1 VTGVQHGMPEVPTS
15 NVDKVMYPATGFTKG
30 ELIEYYRAIA
40 PAMLPHLQGRPLTL
54 KRYPNGVDGQAFFEK
69 RCPPHRPAW
78 VHTVPVGRA
87 GSRPAYEAC
96 VADDV
101 DTLVWLAN
109 LAAIELHP
117 PLFVATDPERP
128 TAMVFDLDPGAPA
141 GVVEC
146 AVVACAIR
154 DMLQDLALVSFPKT
168 SGSKGLQLYVPLH
181 PAATFDVIKAVAHTM
196 AVLIEKEHK
205 DLVLTSMSKSA
216 RAGRV
221 FIDWS
226 QNHRTKTTVSVYSL
240 RARPRPSVS
249 TPLHWSEVEDLSRFR
264 SAIDPDRPLGPVD
277 FDPAQVLERVGAD
290 GDLFAPVEELPQ
302 RLPDALIEAAASG

>member
-1 VTGVQHGMPEVPTS
+1 MPEVPTS

-30 ELIEYYRAIA
+30 QLIDYYAAVA
-40 PAMLPHLQGRPLTL
+40 PAILPHLEGRPLTL

-69 RCPPHRPAW
+69 RCPPHRPEW
-78 VHTVPVGRA
+78 VQTVSVGRA

-96 VADDV
+96 MANDV

-117 PLFVATDPERP
+117 PLFVATDPDRP

-141 GVVEC
+141 GVIEC

-154 DMLQDLALVSFPKT
+154 DMLSDLELVAFAKT
-168 SGSKGLQLYVPLH
+168 SGSKGLQLYVPLY
-181 PAATFDVIKAVAHTM
+181 PEATFDVIKAVAHTM
-196 AVLIEKEHK
+196 AALIEKEHK
-205 DLVLTSMSKSA
+205 DLVLTSMAKSA
-216 RAGRV
+216 RAGRI

-249 TPLHWSEVEDLSRFR
+249 TPLHWSEVEDLALLRPT
-264 SAIDPDRPLGPVD
+264 IDPDRPLGPVD
-277 FDPAQVLERVGAD
+277 FDPTQVLQRIDAA
-290 GDLFAPVEELPQ
+290 GDLFAPVETLAQ
-302 RLPDALIEAAASG
+302 RLPGALIEAASSG

>member
-1 VTGVQHGMPEVPTS
+1 MPEVPTS

-30 ELIEYYRAIA
+30 QLIEYYRAIA
-40 PAMLPHLQGRPLTL
+40 PAMLPHLAGRPLTL

-69 RCPPHRPAW
+69 RCPPHRPPW
-78 VHTVPVGRA
+78 VRTVSVGRA

-96 VADDV
+96 VANDV

-117 PLFVATDPERP
+117 PLFIAADPERP

-141 GVVEC
+141 GVIEC

-154 DMLQDLALVSFPKT
+154 DMLKDLELVSFPKT

-181 PAATFDVIKAVAHTM
+181 PEATFDVIKAVAHTM

-205 DLVLTSMSKSA
+205 DLVITSMSKTA
-216 RAGRV
+216 RERRI

-240 RARPRPSVS
+240 RARPHPSVS
-249 TPLHWSEVEDLSRFR
+249 TPLRWSEVEDLARVT

-277 FDPAQVLERVGAD
+277 FDPTQVLARVDAL
-290 GDLFAPVEELPQ
+290 GDLFAPVDTLAQ
-302 RLPDALIEAAASG
+302 RLPRALIEAASSG